1 MQPCNHPNCNKGV
14 MVETIGSMTQFKQC
28 PYCVRDN
35 DTLETQLIEIRKQ
48 RLEVKKLMEKME
60 VTA

>member
-1 MQPCNHPNCNKGV
+1 MQHCNHPNCNDGV

-35 DTLETQLIEIRKQ
+35 DDLEKH
-48 RLEVKKLMEKME
+48 LMELRKLRMEIKQLME